1 MSIPRTLLVATL
13 LVATLLVL
21 PLGNAAA
28 FPDRF
33 AASYTLH
40 AGDLEV
46 GTTSVSLSP
55 IGDGRFEYTSVSR
68 ATGVASLLG
77 RREVRE
83 RSVWE
88 PSGSQ
93 IRSLRYDYERR
104 GTKERRVEV
113 IFDWSAGRVTNHVNG
128 ETWQMEVPEPT
139 FDRLNHLLALMR
151 DLASGARSE
160 SYRVADGGK
169 LKIYHF
175 NHLGHERVSTA
186 FGNLDTV
193 VVERTQPG
201 ATRRTIFWFA
211 PSFDFL
217 PVQIE
222 HREDSGSIVVRI
234 RDASGFEDRD
244 GDG

>member
-1 MSIPRTLLVATL
+1 MSVSRALVVAMLLA
-13 LVATLLVL
+13 L
-21 PLGNAAA
+21 PLDEPSA

-33 AASYTLH
+33 AARYTLH

-46 GTTSVSLSP
+46 GTTSISLSP
-55 IGDGRFEYTSVSR
+55 MGDGRFEYTSVSR
-68 ATGVASLLG
+68 TKGVASLLG
-77 RREVRE
+77 KREVRE

-113 IFDWSAGRVTNHVNG
+113 IFDWSTGRVTNHVNG

-139 FDRLNHLLALMR
+139 FDRQSHLLALMR
-151 DLASGARSE
+151 DLASGARPA

-169 LKIYHF
+169 LKTYQF
-175 NHLGHERVSTA
+175 SHLGHERVSTA

-193 VVERTQPG
+193 VLERTQPG
-201 ATRRTIFWFA
+201 ATRRTTFWFA
-211 PSFDFL
+211 PSFDYL

-222 HREDSGSIVVRI
+222 HREDSGTIVVRI
-234 RDASGFEDRD
+234 RDVSGFEARD
-244 GDG
+244 ANG

>member
-1 MSIPRTLLVATL
+1 MSIPRALVAAML
-13 LVATLLVL
+13 LAL
-21 PLGNAAA
+21 PLDEPSA

-46 GTTSVSLSP
+46 GTTSISLSP
-55 IGDGRFEYTSVSR
+55 MGDGRFEYTSVSR
-68 ATGVASLLG
+68 TTGVASLLG
-77 RREVRE
+77 KREVRE

-88 PSGSQ
+88 PSESQ

-104 GTKERRVEV
+104 GTKERRVRV

-139 FDRLNHLLALMR
+139 FDRQSHLLALMR
-151 DLASGARSE
+151 DLESGARPA
-160 SYRVADGGK
+160 SYRVADGGR
-169 LKIYHF
+169 LKTYRF
-175 NHLGHERVSTA
+175 SHLGHDRVSTA

-201 ATRRTIFWFA
+201 ATRRTTFWFA
-211 PSFDFL
+211 PSFDYL

-234 RDASGFEDRD
+234 RDVSGFDNRD
-244 GDG
+244 GNG